1 MQAELSETWKKVDAL
16 IDRDALI
23 ELALTLGKIDSPAGN
38 EAPAGNY
45 LFDWL
50 RERSMGPRRIGFAP
64 ERFCVAASLPG
75 KGGGPSLVF
84 NAHMDTSMPDDATL
98 KIRPAGMKQ
107 DLAWIDG
114 EYIVGKGVVNDKG
127 PMSAFLI
134 ATDAIRRAGIAL
146 KGDVVLTMVPGE
158 IDQEPVDEFT
168 GTQYLSK
175 EVGSR
180 YIIARG
186 AIGDYALIAEGTG
199 FDIAWAVAGK
209 ACFKISV
216 YGKSVYVP
224 FMPQRT
230 EPSESPNAII
240 KMAPVLLAIED
251 WAARYERDHTVD
263 TPGGRVIPKV
273 NIGAIRAGEPFH
285 ISSSAKVCSIYM
297 DVRLAP
303 GADAMAIRESLRE
316 VIKKCGVEGSVELY
330 TFRKG
335 QVAEGV
341 EPLVEAVSFAHSTL
355 DAPKPKMA
363 APAFSSMWRDHLVF
377 IEAGV
382 PALTYGPSGSTGGK
396 VPYSMKIDDL
406 VRAAR
411 SYALVALN
419 ICSRTKEVQSR

>member
-1 MQAELSETWKKVDAL
+1 MDRELFEVWNRVNAL
-16 IDRDALI
+16 IDPDALLD
-23 ELALTLGKIDSPAGN
+23 LALALGKIDSPAGN

-45 LFDWL
+45 LLEWL
-50 RERSMGPRRIGFAP
+50 QERNFSPRKVGFVP

-98 KIRPAGMKQ
+98 MIRPADKKQ

-127 PMSAFLI
+127 PMAAFLI
-134 ATDAIRRAGIAL
+134 AADAIRRASIAL

-168 GTQYLSK
+168 SPQYLSK
-175 EVGSR
+175 EVGAR
-180 YIIARG
+180 YLVSRG
-186 AIGDYALIAEGTG
+186 AIGDYALIAEGTD
-199 FDIAWAVAGK
+199 FDMAWAVAGK
-209 ACFKISV
+209 ACFKITV
-216 YGKSVYVP
+216 QGKSVYVP
-224 FMPQRT
+224 FMPPRG
-230 EPSESPNAII
+230 EPAKSPNAII
-240 KMAPVLLAIED
+240 KMAPVLLALED
-251 WAARYERDHTVD
+251 WAARYERENTVD
-263 TPGGRVIPKV
+263 TPGGRVIPKMNV
-273 NIGAIRAGEPFH
+273 GAIRAGQPFH
-285 ISSSAKVCSIYM
+285 ISSSAKLCSIYL

-303 GADAMAIRESLRE
+303 GADVMAIKESLQQ
-316 VIKKCGVEGSVELY
+316 VVSQCGAEGFVELY

-335 QVAEGV
+335 QVAENV
-341 EPLVEAVSFAHSTL
+341 EPLVEALGWAHHIL
-355 DAPKPKMA
+355 GAEKPKIA

-382 PALTYGPSGSTGGK
+382 PALTYGPSGSTGGA

-406 VRAAR
+406 IRAAR

-419 ICSRTKEVQSR
+419 ICSRTKGARS